1 MGVYQIV
8 RSLFYWFPNF
18 AAEYFKQYQDQRES
32 KCNGVWF
39 VRCMEIHKLFQIPK
53 PSENLYWFCQEWL
66 KGWRITVEEY
76 GNERKDLK
84 RRDEFLIMLESIDG
98 SVINSSKSEFQG
110 S

>member
-1 MGVYQIV
+1 M
-8 RSLFYWFPNF
+8 
-18 AAEYFKQYQDQRES
+18 
-32 KCNGVWF
+32 
-39 VRCMEIHKLFQIPK
+39 
-53 PSENLYWFCQEWL
+53 
-66 KGWRITVEEY
+66 EEY